1 MPPRSLI
8 GSRPSGGLAAERWVR
23 RGSDEASMAEAS
35 HRDRF
40 PARLT
45 IDVTPELRSHIKIAA
60 FKRGS
65 TVANLLRQV
74 LQREFGEALDK
85 T

>member
-1 MPPRSLI
+1 MPRSLI
-8 GSRPSGGLAAERWVR
+8 GGKPSNDLAAERWVR
-23 RGSDEASMAEAS
+23 RGSDGQPSDETA
-35 HRDRF
+35 HREVF

-45 IDVTPELRSHIKIAA
+45 IDITQELRGQIKIAA

-65 TVANLLRQV
+65 TVANLLRQL
-74 LQREFGEALDK
+74 LQREFGEAPDQ